1 MNRSIKSQQISFQGP
16 RLQVSLNG
24 TKICDV
30 TDNPSAPS
38 EAAWKEAGPISFQW
52 PHGGEAGGF
61 RGFVKLRNVRI
72 REL

>member
-1 MNRSIKSQQISFQGP
+1 
-16 RLQVSLNG
+16 LNG

-30 TDNPSAPS
+30 TDNPTDPS

-52 PHGGEAGGF
+52 PPAGEAGGF
-61 RGFVKLRNVRI
+61 AGFVKFRNARI